1 MPRYDLDLFV
11 LGAGAAGLTAAGT
24 AATLGAKTMMVDA
37 HRAGGDCTWTGCIP
51 SKVLLHAADQRA
63 RAAAFARDFGADGA
77 VAPEADTGRVLRHLR
92 DVREAVY
99 EHADAPP
106 VFEAMGVEVV
116 RARARLAGP
125 HEAVLAGDDGERRVT
140 FRMAV
145 LCTGGRAAVPP
156 VPGLDGVPFLTNET
170 LFELDA
176 APAHLV
182 VLGGGPI
189 GCEMAQAFRRLGADV
204 TLVDRADRLLPRDDA
219 DHAAILQAVLAREGV
234 RLVLDASVDRA
245 EATADGVRL
254 HVTKPA
260 PAHAGGGE
268 AQTVDGSHLL
278 VATGRRPNVDG
289 LGLDVAGV
297 AFTDKGIR
305 VDERC
310 RTSQRHIWAAG
321 DCTGEYAL
329 THMSEHMAKTAVT
342 NAIVKVP
349 ARLDRKG
356 VTWTTFTS
364 PEMAQ
369 VGPTEAELTA
379 DGERFETYSFPYHKV
394 DRAITDGATDG
405 HIKVMA
411 RRWTGRIL
419 GASVVG
425 ERAGEVAAVFAVA
438 RKGGVSM
445 ATLSSTILAY
455 PTYGLAARRAADQ
468 WLVRK
473 AFPGAVGV
481 LRRVMGYRGTLPPP
495 PSPDRIV

>member
-1 MPRYDLDLFV
+1 MPAYDLDLFV

-24 AATLGAKTMMVDA
+24 AATLGARTMMVDA

-51 SKVLLHAADQRA
+51 SKVLLHTASQRA
-63 RAAAFARDFGADGA
+63 HAAAFVRDFGAEGA
-77 VAPEADTGRVLRHLR
+77 VAPEADTGRVMRHLR

-106 VFEAMGVEVV
+106 VFEALGVEVV
-116 RARARLAGP
+116 QARARLAGP
-125 HEAVLAGDDGERRVT
+125 HEAVLTDDDGERRVT

-145 LCTGGRAAVPP
+145 LCTGGRAAVPS
-156 VPGLDGVPFLTNET
+156 VPGLDGTPFLTNET

-176 APAHLV
+176 APERLV

-189 GCEMAQAFRRLGADV
+189 GCEIAQAFRRLGSDV
-204 TLVDRADRLLPRDDA
+204 TIVDRADRLLPRDDA
-219 DHAAILQAVLAREGV
+219 EHAAILQTVLEREGV
-234 RLVLDASVDRA
+234 RLLLGASVDRA
-245 EATADGVRL
+245 EATDGGVRL
-254 HVTKPA
+254 HVT
-260 PAHAGGGE
+260 AGGE
-268 AQTVDGSHLL
+268 TTAVDGSHLL
-278 VATGRRPNVDG
+278 VATGREPNVDG
-289 LGLDVAGV
+289 LGLAEAGV
-297 AFTDKGIR
+297 AFTPKGIR

-364 PEMAQ
+364 PEVAQ
-369 VGPTEAELTA
+369 VGPTEAELRA
-379 DGERFETYSFPYHKV
+379 DGARFETYTFPFSKL

-425 ERAGEVAAVFAVA
+425 ERAGEIAAVFAVA

-445 ATLSSTILAY
+445 ATLSSTVVAY

-473 AFPGAVGV
+473 AFPGAVGA

-495 PSPDRIV
+495 PSADRIV

>member
-1 MPRYDLDLFV
+1 MPVYDLDLFV

-24 AATLGAKTMMVDA
+24 AATLGARTMLVDA

-51 SKVLLHAADQRA
+51 SKVLLHAASQRA
-63 RAAAFARDFGADGA
+63 HAAAFARDFGAAGA
-77 VAPEADTGRVLRHLR
+77 VAPEADTRRVMRHLR
-92 DVREAVY
+92 AVREAVY
-99 EHADAPP
+99 AHADAPP
-106 VFEAMGVEVV
+106 VFEAMGVEGVQ
-116 RARARLAGP
+116 ARARLAGP
-125 HEAVLAGDDGERRVT
+125 HEAVLAGDDGAERRVT

-145 LCTGGRAAVPP
+145 LCTGARAAVPP
-156 VPGLDGVPFLTNET
+156 VPGLDETPFLTNET
-170 LFELDA
+170 LFELEA
-176 APAHLV
+176 APERLV

-189 GCEMAQAFRRLGADV
+189 GCEMAQAFRRLGSRV
-204 TLVDRADRLLPRDDA
+204 TVVDRGERLLPRDDA
-219 DHAAILQAVLAREGV
+219 DHAAILQSVLEREGV
-234 RLVLDASVDRA
+234 EVILGASVDRA
-245 EATADGVRL
+245 EATDGGVRL
-254 HVTKPA
+254 HVT
-260 PAHAGGGE
+260 AGGKST
-268 AQTVDGSHLL
+268 AVDGSHLL

-289 LGLDVAGV
+289 VGLDAAGV

-342 NAIVKVP
+342 NAITKVP
-349 ARLDRKG
+349 ARLDRRG

-364 PEMAQ
+364 PEVAQ
-369 VGPTEAELTA
+369 VGKTEAELRA
-379 DGERFETYSFPYHKV
+379 DGERFETYTFPFSKL

-405 HIKVMA
+405 HVKVMA

-425 ERAGEVAAVFAVA
+425 ERAGEIAAVFAVA
-438 RKGGVSM
+438 RCGGVSM
-445 ATLSSTILAY
+445 ATLSSTIVAY

-495 PSPDRIV
+495 RSPDRIV